1 MKSVL
6 STKVLSLS
14 QKALLSDFKINL
26 VEYDAISIEFIE
38 FEITDEY
45 KNYIFTSKNAVRAFL
60 NKKKN
65 TEINC
70 FCVGEKTKA
79 LLDKNGYKVVK
90 MTENAVD
97 LADYITNNH
106 TSTSFL
112 FLAGN
117 KRRNDLPSIL
127 TEKGISFKEI
137 ICYETLLIPKKF
149 EQHFDAILFFSPSGM
164 KSFVLENT
172 IQDSEL
178 FCIGKTTAEEAK
190 VYTAN
195 INIAKKPIIDEVI
208 NTLITFLK

>member
-26 VEYDAISIEFIE
+26 VEYDAIAIKFID
-38 FEITDEY
+38 FEIIGEY
-45 KNYIFTSKNAVRAFL
+45 ENYIFTSKNAVKAFL
-60 NKKKN
+60 DKGKKGK
-65 TEINC
+65 INC

-79 LLDKNGYKVVK
+79 LLDENDYKVVK
-90 MTENAVD
+90 MAENAAD
-97 LADYITNNH
+97 LADFIAKYHSN
-106 TSTSFL
+106 TSFL

-149 EQHFDAILFFSPSGM
+149 EQHFDAILFFSPSGI
-164 KSFVLENT
+164 KSYVMENT
-172 IQDSEL
+172 IGDSKL
-178 FCIGKTTAEEAK
+178 FCIGRTTASEAK
-190 VYTAN
+190 NYTVD

-208 NTLITFLK
+208 NTLTTFLK